1 MVLNVIVFNYMKNF
15 NVIGVTGNMGSGK
28 SSLVKLVESRHK
40 DIFIMDCDKMVH
52 SILKKKSFVD
62 KVKKIFKNR
71 DVFKDN
77 NNRAIDSKK
86 IGRIIF

>member
-1 MVLNVIVFNYMKNF
+1 MKNF